1 VYYIYI
7 QLLQR
12 FSYDPKQKTLHRVN
26 IADIS
31 CDKSQEIPDEY
42 LMEMSD
48 KIQNI
53 NMALS
58 KDTRI
63 TTLILP
69 MDQLAVVITEK
80 KIVVPV
86 VKKIEKKRS
95 PVIGMSKTN
104 VKTNALAKNI
114 SATKRVVVKKE
125 IEAKKD
131 TRGRRQS
138 VPDIVQKKIDTSDD
152 DVLKKFF
159 KQFKRNMNQKFY
171 SVVPTHFSKVYDE
184 FYVPFC
190 VENQQTPVTTR
201 YFRNVSIY
209 VHDYS

>member
-1 VYYIYI
+1 M
-7 QLLQR
+7 
-12 FSYDPKQKTLHRVN
+12 N

-58 KDTRI
+58 NDTRI

-86 VKKIEKKRS
+86 VKTIEKKRS
-95 PVIGMSKTN
+95 PVIAMSKTT

-114 SATKRVVVKKE
+114 RSATKRVVVKKE

-138 VPDIVQKKIDTSDD
+138 VPDIVQKKIGTSDD
-152 DVLKKFF
+152 DVLNKFF
-159 KQFKRNMNQKFY
+159 KQFKRNLNQKFY

-190 VENQQTPVTTR
+190 VENQQTPVTSR